1 MNYGYDTFLDVNF
14 IRGLI
19 NNDIFMEMPIESQAL
34 FFHLIFNTD
43 KEGFYPTANTIV
55 RALGIGSENL
65 DILEKN
71 SFIEKN
77 DNGFYFDPFSDE
89 EII

>member
-19 NNDIFMEMPIESQAL
+19 NNDAFMGMPIEAQIL

-43 KEGFYPTANTIV
+43 ILFFILFLIQIKKGFIQQLT
-55 RALGIGSENL
+55 LL
-65 DILEKN
+65 LEL
-71 SFIEKN
+71 
-77 DNGFYFDPFSDE
+77 
-89 EII
+89 

>member
-19 NNDIFMEMPIESQAL
+19 NNDAFMGMPIEAQIL

-43 KEGFYPTANTIV
+43 KEGFYPTANTIA
-55 RALGIGSENL
+55 RALGISNQNL
-65 DILEKN
+65 TILETEGFIDKN
-71 SFIEKN
+71 SE
-77 DNGFYFDPFSDE
+77 GYYYDPFSDE
-89 EII
+89 EG